1 MPEVYFELL
10 GDSFNPSAAIA
21 GSPLLEFADIQRKG
35 ESTGLTRD
43 PACETSGLQIWV
55 GGDETAGLEEQITQA
70 LRFLRE
76 DAQEIRRLR
85 HFPGVDCARLRF
97 GDHWPEKIAAHC
109 PRLPSELLLA
119 CGELGLDI
127 VLSQYLLEK
136 FPNEES
142 PSA

>member
-10 GDSFNPSAAIA
+10 GDSFDPDVALV

-35 ESTGLTRD
+35 EGAGLTRD
-43 PACETSGLQIWV
+43 PVCETSGLQIWV
-55 GGDETAGLEEQITQA
+55 GGNETAGLEEQITEA

-76 DAQEIRRLR
+76 DAEEIRRLR
-85 HFPGVDCARLRF
+85 RFPGVDYARLRF
-97 GDHWPEKIAAHC
+97 GDHWPEKVAVHY
-109 PRLPSELLLA
+109 PLLPSELLLA

-136 FPNEES
+136 FSNKES

>member
-10 GDSFNPSAAIA
+10 GECFDPNAALA
-21 GSPLLEFADIQRKG
+21 SSPLLEFADIQRKG
-35 ESTGLTRD
+35 ESTGLSRD
-43 PACETSGLQIWV
+43 PVCETSGLQIWI
-55 GGDETAGLEEQITQA
+55 GGDETAGLEEQIVEA
-70 LRFLRE
+70 LHFLRE

-85 HFPGVDCARLRF
+85 DYPGVDYARLRF
-97 GDHWPEKIAAHC
+97 GDRWPEGIAAHY

-127 VLSQYLLEK
+127 VLSQYLMEK
-136 FPNEES
+136 WKDDES